1 LLVAAALIRL
11 NAVRDSGPWDGAWR
25 LGGYPILHFDV
36 QALHEETASVKVT
49 GTVAHALVSI
59 DDLEFETRASI
70 AGDVLT
76 LTANGVTSQVRFAQ
90 GDALWLHSIRFG
102 NWAVKTSL
110 LRDRALR
117 TGGGSGHGVGP
128 WIARSPMPGAV
139 ANVPV
144 VVGQEVA
151 AGEAVVAVEAM
162 KMEHTLRSPGRG
174 IVTEIRVAVGQQ
186 VKLDEDLVIVDLIKE
201 NE

>member
-1 LLVAAALIRL
+1 V
-11 NAVRDSGPWDGAWR
+11 
-25 LGGYPILHFDV
+25 DV
-36 QALHEETASVKVT
+36 QALHEESVSVEIT
-49 GTVAHALVSI
+49 GTVAHAHVRL
-59 DDLEFETRASI
+59 DDLEFETQASI
-70 AGDVLT
+70 VDDVLT

-110 LRDRALR
+110 PRDRALR
-117 TGGGSGHGVGP
+117 SGGGSGHGLGP

-144 VVGQEVA
+144 TVGQEVA

-162 KMEHTLRSPGRG
+162 KMEHTLRAPGRG

-186 VKLDEDLVIVDLIKE
+186 VKLDEDLVIVDLIKAE
-201 NE
+201 E